1 VWALDSMAERAIVR
15 IARACVHGDLDEVKL
30 LIDNE
35 MDVEDFDLN
44 NYVSP
49 NKYFFFLFLLVW
61 SFTASCS
68 L

>member
-1 VWALDSMAERAIVR
+1 VWALSSMTERAIVR

-35 MDVEDFDLN
+35 MDDEDFDLD

-49 NKYFFFLFLLVW
+49 NKYFFFLFFV
-61 SFTASCS
+61 S
-68 L
+68 

>member
-1 VWALDSMAERAIVR
+1 MTERAIVR

-35 MDVEDFDLN
+35 MDDEDFDLD

-49 NKYFFFLFLLVW
+49 YIFLFLFFV
-61 SFTASCS
+61 S
-68 L
+68 

>member
-1 VWALDSMAERAIVR
+1 VWALSSMTERAIVR

-35 MDVEDFDLN
+35 MDDEDFDLD

-49 NKYFFFLFLLVW
+49 YIFLFLFFV
-61 SFTASCS
+61 S
-68 L
+68 